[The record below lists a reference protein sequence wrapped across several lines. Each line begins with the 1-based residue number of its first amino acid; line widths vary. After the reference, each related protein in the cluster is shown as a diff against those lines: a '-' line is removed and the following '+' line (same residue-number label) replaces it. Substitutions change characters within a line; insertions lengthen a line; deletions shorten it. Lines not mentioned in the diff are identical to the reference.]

1 MDKDHKLFS
10 HRKSHLKELETAS
23 FIQVCQKDSLINFRS
38 VSSNPVWRRRFLESR
53 DDCGKAQLY
62 PPDAFV
68 ACYSLLSAV
77 TMWLLVLVVMLFAA
91 SLGFHPAGTSDT
103 SPSYSTGML
112 FSWLRS
118 PHYLVSLFI
127 SLRFFIKKPF
137 DSL

>member
-1 MDKDHKLFS
+1 M
-10 HRKSHLKELETAS
+10 
-23 FIQVCQKDSLINFRS
+23 
-38 VSSNPVWRRRFLESR
+38 ESR

-91 SLGFHPAGTSDT
+91 SLGFHPADTSDT

-112 FSWLRS
+112 FS
-118 PHYLVSLFI
+118 
-127 SLRFFIKKPF
+127 
-137 DSL
+137 